1 MADMKQVHE
10 FAVKWCDKFRDQK
23 TNYIELV
30 DHYLADDCEALGF
43 EMDCGHTFSEKYGD
57 AASDNEALDKIIDD
71 VDDIPLL
78 GSAIYSRWRYF
89 NHWAYSGA
97 EVLEPKNRAWFILA
111 LSRLALLTGD
121 NPFVFQG
128 EPQKIRIVSNNIC
141 YGLPPEPE
149 DEVEQHI
156 TINAEGRV
164 WFSAYNFGE
173 GFGRYKKAR
182 SQIYKIDKAVAD
194 KVLNSVASYFS
205 GEYDELFATDIGDW
219 VMEITN
225 VDGKVYKFRGSLC
238 ADFEVDGID
247 LSDLIRDALGMND
260 LYVFDG
266 NNKPD
271 RVERITVDYHRIT
284 KIKPKQPLSETT
296 EYVTWDYTE
305 KLILDRESE
314 TLEHIQNIG
323 SGCTVSRKM
332 YVEGGVENLL
342 DDIDAEELFGNIE
355 GNPDDVIENP
365 LETQEYAITIDFK
378 KGPRRVI
385 QGTYDKK
392 ALPEAWGDFAD
403 AVWSFIRFYGFGEI
417 LDPSVYG
424 KVKHRKQDYIYC
436 SVEFDAGYK
445 SYYYIADDDSIEVG
459 DYVVVPVGKDNHQSV
474 AEVVKVEFFAEEDV
488 PLPIEKTKH
497 IIRKCTDD
505 DFDPPEEP
513 NNESDLL

>member
-225 VDGKVYKFRGSLC
+225 VDGKVYKFRGFLC

-284 KIKPKQPLSETT
+284 KIKPKQSLSETT

>member
-284 KIKPKQPLSETT
+284 KIKPKQSLSETT

-513 NNESDLL
+513 NNERDLL

>member
-284 KIKPKQPLSETT
+284 KIKPKQSLSETT

-445 SYYYIADDDSIEVG
+445 SYCYIADDDSIEVG

>member
-271 RVERITVDYHRIT
+271 RVERIAVDYHRIT
-284 KIKPKQPLSETT
+284 KIKPKQSLSETT

-365 LETQEYAITIDFK
+365 LGTQEYAITIDFK

>member
-149 DEVEQHI
+149 DKVEQHI

-284 KIKPKQPLSETT
+284 KIKPKQSLSETT

-365 LETQEYAITIDFK
+365 LGTQEYAITIDFK